1 MECKKTVLGAGSP
14 IVDLLANI
22 DDAFVSSIGGAKG
35 GMELVDST
43 AIENLLNKIPV
54 ATVKAPGGSAGN
66 TIFGLA
72 KLGVNTS
79 FLGKV
84 GCDSDGDFY
93 RGKLEKLGGSTK
105 SFRLASGIHTG
116 RCLSLIT
123 PDSERT
129 MRTDLGAAAQ
139 MSAAEVSEA
148 DFVDI
153 DHVHIEGYLL
163 FVGDLAETVLKTAKK
178 CGCTVSL
185 DLASFEVVRA
195 TKSVLPGLLEKY
207 VDIVFANEDEA
218 AAFCVSSTP
227 AEQAEELGKYCS
239 IAAVKLGKKGSIIK
253 SADGLFKVNA
263 NVVEAVDTTAAGD
276 LWATGFLYGWL
287 NGCNLAEC
295 GRFGS
300 ITAAEVVQV
309 VGSQMPEASWKRI
322 KSGINSDSVKK

>member
-1 MECKKTVLGAGSP
+1 MECKKTVMGAGSP
-14 IVDLLANI
+14 IVDLLANV
-22 DDAFVSSIGGAKG
+22 DDAFVSSIDGAKG
-35 GMELVDST
+35 GMMLVDST
-43 AIENLLNKIPV
+43 TIEILLNKIAG

-84 GCDSDGDFY
+84 GCDADGDFY
-93 RGKLEKLGGSTK
+93 RGKLAELGGSTK
-105 SFRLASGIHTG
+105 SFRLAPGIHTG

-139 MSAAEVSEA
+139 MSAADVKET
-148 DFVDI
+148 DFAGI
-153 DHVHIEGYLL
+153 NHVHIEGYLL
-163 FVGDLAETVLKTAKK
+163 FVGDLAEAVLKTAKK
-178 CGCTVSL
+178 CGCTISI

-195 TKSVLPGLLEKY
+195 TKAVLPGLLEKY

-218 AAFCVSSTP
+218 AAFCTSSTP
-227 AEQAEELGKYCS
+227 VEQAEELGEYCT

-253 SADGLFKVNA
+253 GTDGLFKVDA

-300 ITAAEVVQV
+300 IAAAEVVQV
-309 VGSQMPEASWKRI
+309 IGSQMPEASWKRI
-322 KSGINSDSVKK
+322 KSGINAGSIKK